1 MFSGGVYRYL
11 LWGLRRA
18 RLERDN
24 WTLFYGYCYG
34 GRTDMGHVWS
44 LGRCRKHF
52 DNFLDGDVSSADHDL
67 RIM

>member
-1 MFSGGVYRYL
+1 MSSGGVYRYL
-11 LWGLRRA
+11 LRGLRRA

-44 LGRCRKHF
+44 LGRCRNRTF
-52 DNFLDGDVSSADHDL
+52 IIFLTVTFPQQ
-67 RIM
+67 IEI